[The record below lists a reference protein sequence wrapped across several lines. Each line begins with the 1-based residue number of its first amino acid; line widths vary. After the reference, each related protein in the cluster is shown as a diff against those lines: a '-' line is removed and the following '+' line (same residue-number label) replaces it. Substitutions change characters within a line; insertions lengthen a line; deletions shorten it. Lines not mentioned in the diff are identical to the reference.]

1 MNWKMVYRPFVKQDL
16 HKAIHY
22 YKAISPNL
30 AKDFL
35 NRVREAEKYILQNP
49 YGDDVMY
56 KQIRMHN
63 LKQFPY
69 HIHFFV
75 DDENKKVV
83 IIAIAFSKRENL
95 NFSDR

>member
-35 NRVREAEKYILQNP
+35 NRVREAEKYIFWGNRE
-49 YGDDVMY
+49 
-56 KQIRMHN
+56 QIQRKAVSKSLEMLWRM
-63 LKQFPY
+63 L
-69 HIHFFV
+69 V
-75 DDENKKVV
+75 
-83 IIAIAFSKRENL
+83 S
-95 NFSDR
+95 

>member
-1 MNWKMVYRPFVKQDL
+1 MIWKLVYRPFVKQDL
-16 HKAIHY
+16 QKAIQY

-35 NRVREAEKYILQNP
+35 SRVREAEKYISQNP

-56 KQIRMHN
+56 RQIRMHN
-63 LKQFPY
+63 LNQFPY
-69 HIHFFV
+69 HIHFLV
-75 DDENKKVV
+75 DEESKKVV
-83 IIAIAFSKRENL
+83 ILALAFSKRGNL

>member
-1 MNWKMVYRPFVKQDL
+1 
-16 HKAIHY
+16 
-22 YKAISPNL
+22 
-30 AKDFL
+30 
-35 NRVREAEKYILQNP
+35 
-49 YGDDVMY
+49 MY

-75 DDENKKVV
+75 DDENKKG
-83 IIAIAFSKRENL
+83 IILAVAFSKRENL

>member
-1 MNWKMVYRPFVKQDL
+1 MVYRPFVKHDL
-16 HKAIHY
+16 QKAIHY
-22 YKAISPNL
+22 YKAISTNL

-35 NRVREAEKYILQNP
+35 NRVREAEKHISQNP

-56 KQIRMHN
+56 KQIRMHI
-63 LKQFPY
+63 LKQVPY

-75 DDENKKVV
+75 DDENKKV
-83 IIAIAFSKRENL
+83 IILAVAFSKRENL